1 MNRFPFELPHS
12 LKSHL
17 ELFEKDQDKAIYMLE
32 RHLTRRGYDA
42 VGYCLLGWFY
52 LMQKKR
58 AKALE
63 CAVKARSFAPGSP
76 FFMHLPYYF
85 EHPSLFDAWL
95 PKEFNNSA
103 AIPSLAY
110 NRPEVS
116 GSFFLD
122 IDSLIIRLSRRQQAY
137 ANNTPPRTP
146 VQKKAAQKQQ
156 KQGDEDAADR
166 KHYGSRAAS
175 RTLARIYE
183 QQEYYEKAIE
193 VFMRLSENSKDKDER
208 QQFEQEINRL
218 KKLKAETNEQAASA
232 NPDDAE

>member
-1 MNRFPFELPHS
+1 MNRFPFDLPDS

-52 LMQKKR
+52 LMKKEQ

-95 PKEFNNSA
+95 PKEFNNAA

-122 IDSLIIRLSRRQQAY
+122 IDSLIIRLSRRQHAY
-137 ANNTPPRTP
+137 ANAPGRAP
-146 VQKKAAQKQQ
+146 VHKKATQKQQ
-156 KQGDEDAADR
+156 KQEDEAPENR
-166 KHYGSRAAS
+166 VSYGSGAAS

-183 QQEYYEKAIE
+183 QQEYYQKAIE
-193 VFMRLSENSKDKDER
+193 VYMRLSENSKDDEERR
-208 QQFEQEINRL
+208 QFDQEINRL
-218 KKLKAETNEQAASA
+218 KKLRVENSEHTMSTK
-232 NPDDAE
+232 PDESD